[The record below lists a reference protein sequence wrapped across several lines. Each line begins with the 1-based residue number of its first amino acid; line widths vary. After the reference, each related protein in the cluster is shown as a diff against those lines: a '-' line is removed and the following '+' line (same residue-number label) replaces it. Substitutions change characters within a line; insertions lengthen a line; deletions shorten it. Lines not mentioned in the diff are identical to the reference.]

1 MSAKIER
8 SGTVAIIGRSNVGK
22 STLLNAALD
31 LPLAIISRKP
41 QTTRDRLLG
50 VVRHGDAEVGLYDT
64 PGFHRARTRLGRE
77 MNRAARAAAREAD
90 VVAFVVALPD
100 PPRTPLRAH
109 PGDLA
114 LLSQLEDVPVVLV
127 VNKID
132 LLRDKRQLLPL
143 MQELAQACEPAAVV
157 PISALE
163 ADGIRLVLD
172 EVVRFLPPGG
182 PRFDED
188 AITDRPLRYF
198 AAEYVREPIL
208 KAATQ
213 EVPHAT
219 AVTIERFADEPGR
232 DLCRIEATI
241 HVEREGQKR
250 IIIGQHGAM
259 LKRIGTSARLRIEE
273 LVQKRVHLELFVRV
287 TPDWRARPDLLGD
300 FGLLA
305 GSDLTVPLDDLAAA
319 AEEELDDG
327 ADLEAGDDSDEV
339 LDDEESEEAP

>member
-1 MSAKIER
+1 MTAKVER

-31 LPLAIISRKP
+31 LPLAIVSRKP

-50 VVRHGDAEVGLYDT
+50 VVRHENAEIGLYDT
-64 PGFHRARTRLGRE
+64 PGFHRARSRLGRE

-90 VVAFVVALPD
+90 VVVFVVALPEA
-100 PPRTPLRAH
+100 PRAPLRAH

-114 LLSQLEDVPVVLV
+114 LLSQLEGVPVVLV

-132 LLRDKRQLLPL
+132 LLRDKRLLLPL
-143 MQELAQACEPAAVV
+143 MEELARACEPAAVV

-172 EVVRFLPPGG
+172 EVVRFLPEGAA
-182 PRFDED
+182 RFDED
-188 AITDRPLRYF
+188 TITDRPLRYF

-250 IIIGQHGAM
+250 ILIGQHGSM
-259 LKRIGTSARLRIEE
+259 LKRIGTSARQRIEE
-273 LVQKRVHLELFVRV
+273 LLGKQVHLELFVRV

-305 GSDLTVPLDDLAAA
+305 GSDFTVPLDDLAAA
-319 AEEELDDG
+319 AEEELESDDDDG
-327 ADLEAGDDSDEV
+327 ASPRDDSSS
-339 LDDEESEEAP
+339 DDEGAIEP